1 MQSQGVHLQ
10 EVGPQAVLTLNHM
23 NLFLNDMN
31 LFLNHMNLF
40 LSYMNLF
47 LNHMYTAPISAN
59 YYIVLKFDAKDT
71 SFVLLDLYCNT
82 EFNLRLQ

>member
-47 LNHMYTAPISAN
+47 LNHN